1 MFSKYDENYG
11 LDSRLYSKRYMKHKL
26 CGIYNPHKVKYTDYM
41 YNYPN
46 SKPVISFKVNGISV
60 ECCSEWSVTDLNK
73 EDIGKGIPIRY
84 FYDKN
89 GEIARVILEG
99 KQYEKHRERGRK
111 IMFWFFASIGIILII
126 LAVLSVFVCYL
137 TKYKNNNIIR
147 IERWVKK

>member
-1 MFSKYDENYG
+1 
-11 LDSRLYSKRYMKHKL
+11 MKHKL

-73 EDIGKGIPIRY
+73 EDIGKEIPIRY

-99 KQYEKHRERGRK
+99 K
-111 IMFWFFASIGIILII
+111 
-126 LAVLSVFVCYL
+126 
-137 TKYKNNNIIR
+137 
-147 IERWVKK
+147 